1 MIRCMLLLI
10 CLCILWFENYY
21 IVLRIPLYDFNPALK
36 NWSYVHVLI
45 KIEPPKSLPHQSHCA
60 QWPDLTS
67 RETKV
72 WLSQTPSEILIAL
85 SGFYNHT
92 PVVIFRT
99 LKSENL
105 IGHTQNLITWT
116 QEKKHNSVFKRASSP
131 VIVYVG
137 GHSYYVFFLAKLRQP
152 RVLLDIFSWFCN
164 RLLCRI
170 CK

>member
-1 MIRCMLLLI
+1 MATLPFLTSFNILMNISRNFLNFCVISDQMHVAIDLSLHFVIWKLL
-10 CLCILWFENYY
+10 Y
-21 IVLRIPLYDFNPALK
+21 ILRIPLYDFNPALK

-116 QEKKHNSVFKRASSP
+116 QEKKT
-131 VIVYVG
+131 
-137 GHSYYVFFLAKLRQP
+137 Q
-152 RVLLDIFSWFCN
+152 
-164 RLLCRI
+164 LCF
-170 CK
+170 